1 MWHDV
6 AMDDA
11 QINNDTTQKLG
22 SPPKQWLAHLAL
34 RFAHQHVAQQP
45 NQHQSSRSY
54 LAFKQHQGPL
64 VLQKSLHPEGPE
76 VCHGVVVHPPGGV
89 AGGDALTLSA
99 SLEPQSQVLLTT
111 PGAGKWYKA
120 NGQAASQHLVF
131 DLAAESCFEWLPQ
144 ENILFDGAQ
153 VDFSARVDLASNA
166 KYAAWDI
173 VCFGR
178 QAQQERWQTGYMHQN
193 LAIYREQKLIWREAT
208 MLTPQS
214 LSMRSIAGLASN
226 PVNASFVI
234 AAGAVP
240 SQILE
245 ACRAIKPNVA
255 LDLQSKYGVTA
266 LPEVLSARYVGQ
278 SAQAAKQYFE
288 QLWQLLRPW
297 YAGREVVR
305 PRIWNT

>member
-11 QINNDTTQKLG
+11 QINNETTQTLG

-34 RFAHQHVAQQP
+34 RFAHQHVAHQSNQQS
-45 NQHQSSRSY
+45 SSRSY
-54 LAFKQHQGPL
+54 LAFKQHHGPL
-64 VLQKSLHPEGPE
+64 VLQKSLHPEGPA

-89 AGGDALTLSA
+89 AGGDALTLETK
-99 SLEPQSQVLLTT
+99 LEPHAHALLTT

-120 NGQAASQHLVF
+120 NEQAASQHLAFSV
-131 DLAAESCFEWLPQ
+131 AAESCFEWLPQ

-153 VDFSARVDLASNA
+153 VDFSARVDLAGNA

-178 QAQQERWQTGYMHQN
+178 QAQQERWRTGYMHQN

-214 LSMRSIAGLASN
+214 LSMRSIAGLSSN

-234 AAGAVP
+234 AAGVVP
-240 SQILE
+240 SHILD
-245 ACRAIKPNVA
+245 ACRAIQPNLA
-255 LDLQSKYGVTA
+255 LDLQARYGVTA
-266 LPEVLSARYVGQ
+266 LPEVFSGRYVGQ
-278 SAQAAKQYFE
+278 SAQVAKQYFE
-288 QLWQLLRPW
+288 QLWQIMRPW
-297 YAGREVVR
+297 YAGREAVR

>member
-1 MWHDV
+1 LWHDV
-6 AMDDA
+6 VMDDA
-11 QINNDTTQKLG
+11 QINNKATQTLG
-22 SPPKQWLAHLAL
+22 SPPKQWVAHLAL
-34 RFAHQHVAQQP
+34 RFAHQHVANQANQQP
-45 NQHQSSRSY
+45 SSRSY

-99 SLEPQSQVLLTT
+99 SLESQTRALLTT

-120 NGQAASQHLVF
+120 NGQPASQHLAF
-131 DLAAESCFEWLPQ
+131 TLAADSCFEWLPQ

-153 VDFSARVDLASNA
+153 VEFSARIDLAA
-166 KYAAWDI
+166 DARYAAWDI

-193 LAIYREQKLIWREAT
+193 LAIYREQKLIWRETA

-214 LSMRSIAGLASN
+214 LSMRSIAGLAGN
-226 PVNASFVI
+226 PVNASFVV

-240 SQILE
+240 NHILE
-245 ACRAIKPNVA
+245 ACRLIQPNVA
-255 LDLQSKYGVTA
+255 LDLQAKYGVTA
-266 LPEVLSARYVGQ
+266 LPEIVSARYVGK

-288 QLWQLLRPW
+288 QLWQILRPW